1 MQKRPRQST
10 LLDVF
15 FEPQEPSPSSVTEVN
30 AQIKGVLER
39 SFSRVWVEGELTGFY
54 ASASG
59 HWYFTLTDG
68 SSTIKAVCYKSQNF
82 RVRFKP
88 FDGLQVRVRGQIS
101 VYEPRGEYQLLV
113 DSLQPVGEG
122 ALTVAFEQ
130 IKAKLLAEGLFDESR
145 KRQLPAFPRRVGVVT
160 SPTGAAI
167 HDIATVLERRAKGVS
182 IIIIPS
188 LVQGE
193 FAAEQIAA
201 AIRLA
206 NDYNQ
211 TCDADDRIDVLIVGR
226 GGGSAEDLWA
236 FNEERVARAI
246 RESKIP
252 IISAVGHEVDFSIAD
267 MAADVRAA
275 TPSAA
280 AEIVAASEEEVL
292 RRLDQMENDMSR
304 AISYSTLA
312 ARTDLQSLAMS
323 PVFAEFPSVVR
334 DLRLRVDML
343 LDDAEVAVN
352 DKLRADS
359 DKVANLAS
367 RLSPIRLSSKV
378 SENLRRL
385 SVLEHRSRAAAG
397 EITARRE
404 RKTANAMARLDAL
417 SPLSVL
423 TRGYSIT
430 EKENGEIVRN
440 VHQINVG
447 DRLNIRVAEGK
458 FEAEVKDIE

>member
-15 FEPQEPSPSSVTEVN
+15 FEPEEPRPSSVSEIN
-30 AQIKGVLER
+30 AQVRGILER
-39 SFSRVWVEGELTGFY
+39 SLSRVWVEGELTGFY

-68 SSTIKAVCYKSQNF
+68 ASTIKAVCYKSQNF
-82 RVRFKP
+82 KIRFKP

-130 IKAKLLAEGLFDESR
+130 IKAKLLAEGLFDEFL
-145 KRQLPAFPRRVGVVT
+145 KRPLPAFPRRVGVVT

-182 IIIIPS
+182 IVIIPT

-193 FAAEQIAA
+193 FAAEQIAD

-206 NDYNQ
+206 NEYSLV
-211 TCDADDRIDVLIVGR
+211 CEPEDDIDVLIVGR

-246 RESKIP
+246 RASQIP
-252 IISAVGHEVDFSIAD
+252 VISAVGHEVDFSIAD

-280 AEIVAASEEEVL
+280 AEIVAASEEEIQRGL
-292 RRLDQMENDMSR
+292 EQIENDLFREMSY
-304 AISYSTLA
+304 ITLA
-312 ARTDLQSLAMS
+312 AKTEIQSLAMS
-323 PVFAEFPSVVR
+323 PVFAEFPATVR
-334 DLRLRVDML
+334 DFGHRLQML
-343 LDDAEVAVN
+343 SQDAEIALE
-352 DKLRADS
+352 DKLQLNS
-359 DKVANLAS
+359 DRLTSLSS
-367 RLSPIRLSSKV
+367 RLSPIRLSAKV

-385 SVLEHRSRAAAG
+385 SVLEHRSGAAAT
-397 EITARRE
+397 EITASRE

-430 EKENGEIVRN
+430 EKEDGEIVRN
-440 VHQINVG
+440 VHQISVG
-447 DRLNIRVAEGK
+447 DRLKIRVAEGT
-458 FEAEVKDIE
+458 FGAEVKEVE

>member
-15 FEPQEPSPSSVTEVN
+15 FEPEEPRPSSVSEIN
-30 AQIKGVLER
+30 AQIKGVLES

-54 ASASG
+54 ASSSG

-68 SSTIKAVCYKSQNF
+68 DSTIKAVCYKSQNF

-101 VYEPRGEYQLLV
+101 LYEPRGEYQLLV

-130 IKAKLLAEGLFDESR
+130 IKAKLLKEGLFDESR
-145 KRQLPAFPRRVGVVT
+145 KRPLPAFPRRVGVVT

-182 IIIIPS
+182 IVIIPS

-201 AIRLA
+201 GIGLA
-206 NDYNQ
+206 NEYSLSGGPE
-211 TCDADDRIDVLIVGR
+211 DRIDVLIVGR

-236 FNEERVARAI
+236 FNDEVVARAI
-246 RESKIP
+246 RASQIP
-252 IISAVGHEVDFSIAD
+252 VISAVGHEVDFSIAD

-292 RRLDQMENDMSR
+292 RKIEQLQNDMFR
-304 AISYSTLA
+304 EMSYIGLA
-312 ARTDLQSLAMS
+312 ARTELQTLAMS
-323 PVFAEFPSVVR
+323 PVFAEFPSMIR
-334 DLRLRVDML
+334 DLRHRLEMMSQDVETA
-343 LDDAEVAVN
+343 LDDS
-352 DKLRADS
+352 LRIRSEKIAS
-359 DKVANLAS
+359 LLA
-367 RLSPIRLSSKV
+367 RLSPVRLSAKV

-385 SVLEHRSRAAAG
+385 SILEHRSGAAAV
-397 EITARRE
+397 EITASRE
-404 RKTANAMARLDAL
+404 RKTANAMARLDAM

-430 EKENGEIVRN
+430 EKEGGEIVRN
-440 VHQINVG
+440 VHQISVG
-447 DRLNIRVAEGK
+447 DRLSIRVAEGK
-458 FEAEVKDIE
+458 FGAEVTEVE